1 MSVSIVFYRYSR
13 IMYLFMTNSLRKK
26 RFIPI
31 HYWISWQL
39 FVLSGKHLSSVGYR
53 CVSLCLNTLFCVSS
67 KRNYPKKRL
76 AISNDVTRL
85 YQIIGSI
92 TIQLDSNVRLIH
104 KIIKTPNK
112 TFTSTSIHC
121 IEIIIYVNVRT
132 KAEGQKKGSFFLFSF
147 KLLFWFSN
155 MKLQ

>member
-1 MSVSIVFYRYSR
+1 MEETLYTYSLLNIMTIICLERKTFIFSGVSMCQSVFDYTFLCFIE
-13 IMYLFMTNSLRKK
+13 KK
-26 RFIPI
+26 LP
-31 HYWISWQL
+31 Q
-39 FVLSGKHLSSVGYR
+39 
-53 CVSLCLNTLFCVSS
+53 
-67 KRNYPKKRL
+67 KRL
-76 AISNDVTRL
+76 AISNDVTKI
-85 YQIIGSI
+85 YQIIDSI
-92 TIQLDSNVRLIH
+92 TIQLDTNVRLIH

-132 KAEGQKKGSFFLFSF
+132 KAEGQKKGSFFPFSF